1 MNIPFLLGLIVTAS
15 FLISI
20 PPAEVYA
27 LTPAQ
32 VYDKVKDSMVVVK
45 SLDEQGGEVDQG
57 SGVILPS
64 GKIGTCC
71 HVLEGGISF
80 QVGRGEKFV
89 PSAFYGGDEDKD
101 ICLLEARGL
110 GGKPAQLGR
119 AGDLKAGSRCMWS
132 ERRRIRSFPFA
143 TPSFPGSGTDSR
155 R

>member
-1 MNIPFLLGLIVTAS
+1 MNIPFLLGLIFTSS
-15 FLISI
+15 FPLSLS
-20 PPAEVYA
+20 PAEVYA

-32 VYDKVKDSMVVVK
+32 VYDKVKDSVVVVK
-45 SLDEQGGEVDQG
+45 SLDEQGGEVDLG

-71 HVLEGGISF
+71 HVLEGGVSF

-110 GGKPAQLGR
+110 AGKPAQLGR
-119 AGDLKAGSRCMWS
+119 AEDLKAGVPVYAVGAPR
-132 ERRRIRSFPFA
+132 EP
-143 TPSFPGSGTDSR
+143 T
-155 R
+155 